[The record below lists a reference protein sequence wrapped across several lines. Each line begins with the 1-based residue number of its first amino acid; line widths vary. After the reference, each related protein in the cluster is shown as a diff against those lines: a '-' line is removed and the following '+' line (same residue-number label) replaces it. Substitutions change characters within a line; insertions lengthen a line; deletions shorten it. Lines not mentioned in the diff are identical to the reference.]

1 MRASHG
7 LLGTVALA
15 FSTSCAFGVETPPEK
30 GALHE
35 MGGEP
40 ATSGAGGSSIV
51 GNPSTTGG
59 VPRTP
64 NDDAG
69 RSANEDAA
77 PTTDAHE
84 LPQDTTG
91 PRVDGGAVVTLPP
104 PVPCTA
110 GSVIEAVSTGMYY
123 SWPGT
128 VYASTPITGEGGNHQ
143 PKKLEVRVTKAG
155 QPVSG
160 CEVRW
165 IAAGDNGWG
174 FSADPKTDANG
185 RLYGY
190 WTAGKVGPG
199 KIAATIALEGGGES
213 HVEFN
218 GTVASQ
224 DSRTD
229 SVHLNYDVDG
239 SYTELKVQVTPLTNP
254 AATYY
259 SALNWQDA
267 YAGIQFDRNA
277 AGQLTMS
284 MVIFSVWDAGGAQ
297 AAVTDHGACNSVL
310 GFGGEGTGT
319 SCRLRFPPNAQN
331 GAVAG
336 LPSDYML
343 KVGDTYELH
352 LTMRAS
358 GSGTAHTLTFRDV
371 TNNIGPIS
379 LGTQTTGTSFQ
390 GGRYASSFV
399 EEWTP
404 HGSCLS
410 AGRSVYYHDLQALVG
425 NIWRPIK
432 TAHFDPNYIA
442 SNNEI
447 CGNYLATVANGMFF
461 MSSGGSD
468 YVGRPYVPNDA
479 KFPKTQPA
487 LTLP

>member
-1 MRASHG
+1 M
-7 LLGTVALA
+7 GTAALA
-15 FSTSCAFGVETPPEK
+15 LFTGCAAGTDVSPPDRS
-30 GALHE
+30 A
-35 MGGEP
+35 GEN
-40 ATSGAGGSSIV
+40 AGGTS
-51 GNPSTTGG
+51 TGG
-59 VPRTP
+59 TSIQGGPSSTGGMP
-64 NDDAG
+64 GTNDDDAG
-69 RSANEDAA
+69 RGVDPTADSATVGDANA
-77 PTTDAHE
+77 LPRDAMTIRA
-84 LPQDTTG
+84 D
-91 PRVDGGAVVTLPP
+91 GAVVTQPP
-104 PVPCTA
+104 PVPCAA
-110 GSVIEAVSTGMYY
+110 GSIIESVSTGAYY

-128 VYASTPITGEGGNHQ
+128 VYASVPIATGGSNHQ
-143 PKKLEVRVTKAG
+143 PKKLEVRVSKAG

-165 IAAGDNGWG
+165 VASDGNGWG
-174 FSADPKTDANG
+174 FSGDPKTDSAG

-190 WTAGKVGPG
+190 WTAGNVGAG

-213 HVEFN
+213 HVEFT

-239 SYTELKVQVTPLTNP
+239 SYTEFKVQVTPDTNP
-254 AATYY
+254 ASTYY
-259 SALNWQDA
+259 SALNWADS
-267 YAGIQFDRNA
+267 YAGIQFDRNG

-297 AAVTDHGACNSVL
+297 AAVTDRGACNSVL

-319 SCRLRFPPNAQN
+319 SCRLRFPPSQN

-343 KVGDTYELH
+343 KVGDTYELY

-358 GSGTAHTLTFRDV
+358 GSGTAHTLSFRDV

-390 GGRYASSFV
+390 GGRFASSFV
-399 EEWTP
+399 EEWAS

-410 AGRSVYYHDLQALVG
+410 AGRSVNYHDLQARVG
-425 NIWRPIK
+425 GTWRPIK
-432 TAHFDPNYIA
+432 TGHFSPNYINT
-442 SNNEI
+442 NNEI
-447 CGNYLATVANGMFF
+447 CGNYLAEVRDGMFF

-468 YVGRPYVPNDA
+468 YVGRPYVPGDS

>member
-15 FSTSCAFGVETPPEK
+15 LLSSCAVGVDTPPDRGTPNE
-30 GALHE
+30 
-35 MGGEP
+35 
-40 ATSGAGGSSIV
+40 SGGSSTSSGGSTL
-51 GNPSTTGG
+51 GNPSSSGG
-59 VPRTP
+59 SPVAAA
-64 NDDAG
+64 DAG
-69 RSANEDAA
+69 AIEDAA
-77 PTTDAHE
+77 ATTDVRD
-84 LPQDTTG
+84 LPRDPTG
-91 PRVDGGAVVTLPP
+91 PRVDGGAVVTGPP
-104 PVPCTA
+104 PVPCAA
-110 GSVIEAVSTGMYY
+110 GSVIEAVSTGPYY

-128 VYASTPITGEGGNHQ
+128 VFASAPIIGDGANHQ
-143 PKKLEVRVTKAG
+143 PKKLEVRVTKGG
-155 QPVSG
+155 QPLSG

-165 IAAGDNGWG
+165 IAADGNGWG

-185 RLYGY
+185 HLYGY
-190 WTAGKVGPG
+190 WTAGNVGSG
-199 KIAATIALEGGGES
+199 KIAAVIAFEGGGES
-213 HVEFN
+213 RVEFN

-239 SYTELKVQVTPLTNP
+239 SYTELKVQITPLTDP

-259 SALNWQDA
+259 SAINWQDS
-267 YAGIQFDRNA
+267 YAGIQFDRNGT
-277 AGQLTMS
+277 GQLTMS
-284 MVIFSVWDAGGAQ
+284 MVIFSVWDAGGSK
-297 AAVTDHGACNSVL
+297 AAVTDRGACNSVL
-310 GFGGEGTGT
+310 NFGGEGTGT

-331 GAVAG
+331 GAIAG

-343 KVGDTYELH
+343 SVGDTYELY
-352 LTMRAS
+352 LKMRAS
-358 GSGTAHTLTFRDV
+358 GSGTAHSLAFRDV

-432 TAHFDPNYIA
+432 TGHFTPNYITT
-442 SNNEI
+442 NNEI
-447 CGNYLATVANGMFF
+447 CGNYLGSVSDGMFF

-487 LTLP
+487 LVLP